1 MTEVLKLLWAS
12 PHRRQV
18 LVAGG
23 VVLGAVLFG
32 LALITVSASRLA
44 ARVAVHDVEQA
55 DWAAANGTG
64 LQLRFLRAE
73 LGKRE
78 DRVRAM
84 RAHGFLVAADRVAW
98 AEQVSAALAAHQPL
112 GYGVEVGIVV
122 HPALP
127 QDLQD
132 VYNNRGISPPRI
144 EAVDLRFTVQG
155 LHEVELA
162 EAVEQ
167 AVAAGGGI
175 VRVERCRL
183 ARRSDGIGLDAEC
196 DLRRYAMPAGTAGNE
211 PAEPEA
217 APEEGLVD
225 TLTAGVEP

>member
-1 MTEVLKLLWAS
+1 MIDLLKLLWAS
-12 PHRRQV
+12 PHRRQ
-18 LVAGG
+18 LLLAGG
-23 VVLGAVLFG
+23 MVCGAVVLGLSMIG
-32 LALITVSASRLA
+32 LSAARLA
-44 ARVAVHDVEQA
+44 TRAAVHDVEQA

-73 LGKRE
+73 LTKRE

-84 RAHGFLVAADRVAW
+84 KAHGFLAAADRVGW
-98 AEQVSAALAAHQPL
+98 AEQVSSALAAHRPL
-112 GYGVEVGIVV
+112 GYGVEVSVV
-122 HPALP
+122 AHPSLP

-132 VYNNRGISPPRI
+132 LYNNRGISPPRI
-144 EAVDLRFTVQG
+144 EAVDLRLTVQG

-167 AVAAGGGI
+167 AVAAGGGV

-211 PAEPEA
+211 PTVPESTHDG
-217 APEEGLVD
+217 EVED
-225 TLTAGVEP
+225 TLTAGVTP

>member
-1 MTEVLKLLWAS
+1 MIELLKLLWAS
-12 PHRRQV
+12 PHRRQ
-18 LVAGG
+18 LLLAGG
-23 VVLGAVLFG
+23 TVCGALLLG
-32 LALITVSASRLA
+32 LAMIGLSAAHLA
-44 ARVAVHDVEQA
+44 TRAAAHDVAQA

-73 LGKRE
+73 LTKRE

-84 RAHGFLVAADRVAW
+84 KAHGFLAAADRVGW

-112 GYGVEVGIVV
+112 GYGVEVSVVV
-122 HPALP
+122 HPGLP

-132 VYNNRGISPPRI
+132 LYNNRGISPPRI

-162 EAVEQ
+162 EAVEH
-167 AVAAGGGI
+167 AVAAGGGV
-175 VRVERCRL
+175 VRVERCKM

-211 PAEPEA
+211 PVEPEA
-217 APEEGLVD
+217 NPEGGAVD
-225 TLTAGVEP
+225 TLTAGVAP

>member
-1 MTEVLKLLWAS
+1 MTDLLKLLWAS
-12 PHRRQV
+12 PHRRQL

-23 VVLGAVLFG
+23 TVFGAVLLG
-32 LALITVSASRLA
+32 LLLIGFSASRLA
-44 ARVAVHDVEQA
+44 SRVAAHDVEQA

-78 DRVRAM
+78 ARVRAM
-84 RAHGFLVAADRVAW
+84 RAHGFLTAADRVGW
-98 AEQVSAALAAHQPL
+98 AEQVSAALAAQRPL
-112 GYGVEVGIVV
+112 GYGVEVDVV
-122 HPALP
+122 VNPSLP

-132 VYNNRGISPPRI
+132 IYNNRGISPPRI

-183 ARRSDGIGLDAEC
+183 ARRPDGIGLDAEC
-196 DLRRYAMPAGTAGNE
+196 DLRRYAMPAGTGGNE
-211 PAEPEA
+211 PAVPDADPEA
-217 APEEGLVD
+217 GAED
-225 TLTAGVEP
+225 TLTAGVGP

>member
-1 MTEVLKLLWAS
+1 MTDLIKLLWGS
-12 PHRRQV
+12 QHRRQV
-18 LVAGG
+18 LLAGG
-23 VVLGAVLFG
+23 TVLGALLLGLVLI
-32 LALITVSASRLA
+32 AVSASRLA
-44 ARVAVHDVEQA
+44 ARAAQHDVEQA

-84 RAHGFLVAADRVAW
+84 RAHGFLTGADRVGW

-112 GYGVEVGIVV
+112 GYGVEVGVV
-122 HPALP
+122 AHPSLP

-175 VRVERCRL
+175 VRVERCKL
-183 ARRSDGIGLDAEC
+183 ARRADGVGMDAEC

-217 APEEGLVD
+217 VPEDGALD